1 MSISTEAFGSYLC
14 RACSSDTLQNAPVQ
28 IEKWKKELAERVH
41 TYGGT
46 VDSYLD
52 TFVPSSAPQSI
63 PSQSLKSAYSTFNPT
78 KGNEV
83 RGYEGLLKGLR
94 RTVYRFPA
102 AKKPTFF
109 PNHRSKLLFPFEP
122 FQHNHH
128 STFPDI
134 AMSLPGYDLTE
145 ATWARI
151 ATFFEV
157 KAEANDDPF
166 DKDGLKHC
174 DTLIQMAIDARGLIV
189 THGFLTAF
197 VVGIYGPNVRIVRY
211 DHSGVVA
218 APSFSLKEQPELF
231 QKFLWRFVHPVV
243 GDTVVGCDPTSR
255 KLTDAEV
262 AWVQGRLRDAG
273 EPPLRQP
280 SLCRRS
286 EVYSTHDEGEV
297 PRSFFLIRLIDINA
311 RLLSRATTV
320 WMALE
325 DPRKMMEG
333 IKPEFPT
340 VDTLEFLIVKDAWR
354 QLVRKDEKMFYDRL
368 QCTIS
373 NEDWTGLPRLVCGGD
388 LGERET
394 AQWKARGG
402 SLHDPIGDPGP
413 STVAHR
419 ALFPLPPKPPTTPN
433 HSTSALSFSSP
444 LTPLTPSS
452 PIAPMTPARQ
462 RQQTSPLSSPLTEI
476 SDATT
481 PDGPLDVPQQQT
493 YTWRNLFG
501 DTDRHRE
508 RSHMRFVID
517 TVGRRLTR
525 FRSTKEL
532 VRALHDAIKGH
543 KLAWEKGKL
552 LHRDVSVGN
561 ILIVDKIDTREYRGF
576 LHDFDY
582 SSMAPLD
589 QGEDV
594 VANGMLIGS
603 SSSAMTMTSDPS
615 RTTDIADLNE
625 DLKERAGTLYFM
637 AVELLMPT
645 SNILHNVHHDIESFY
660 WVLIWV
666 VFRHT
671 AHTHRLGDAA
681 CAQYFKLGSDTDSHS
696 GKLGLL
702 MELFVSGIVVKDNAP
717 LSLLISTFT
726 KLVQTSLGLRCAEP
740 VPLTHDAVLALFE
753 EVLEMDWPEGD
764 AALPVTLPDTRT
776 DVMLNKVSGPKPSAD
791 VPKEA
796 SRKRREKPHDDPSE
810 STATGSS
817 KRSKKSTDGG
827 PASSTGTRSSK
838 RSKNSV
844 RR

>member
-1 MSISTEAFGSYLC
+1 
-14 RACSSDTLQNAPVQ
+14 
-28 IEKWKKELAERVH
+28 IEGWKKELAERVH
-41 TYGGT
+41 TYDGT
-46 VDSYLD
+46 FDSYLD

-63 PSQSLKSAYSTFNPT
+63 PSLSLKSAYSTYNPT
-78 KGNEV
+78 KGKEV
-83 RGYEGLLKGLR
+83 KGYKGLLKGLR
-94 RTVYRFPA
+94 RTVSRFPA

-109 PNHRSKLLFPFEP
+109 PNHRQKLLFPFEP

-128 STFPDI
+128 STLPDI

-157 KAEANDDPF
+157 KAEATDDPF

-174 DTLIQMAIDARGLIV
+174 GTLVQMAIDARGLMV
-189 THGFLTAF
+189 THGFLAAF

-231 QKFLWRFVHPVV
+231 QKFLWRFVHPAV

-255 KLTDAEV
+255 KVTDAEV

-273 EPPLRQP
+273 ETPLRQP

-286 EVYSTHDEGEV
+286 EVYSTHDEDEA

-325 DPRKMMEG
+325 DPRKMVEG
-333 IKPEFPT
+333 IMPDFPT
-340 VDTLEFLIVKDAWR
+340 VDTVEFLIVKDAWR
-354 QLVRKDEKMFYDRL
+354 QVVRKDEKMFYDRL

-373 NEDWTGLPRLVCGGD
+373 DEDWTGLPRLVCGGD

-394 AQWKARGG
+394 AQWKASGG
-402 SLHDPIGDPGP
+402 SLHDP
-413 STVAHR
+413 
-419 ALFPLPPKPPTTPN
+419 TP
-433 HSTSALSFSSP
+433 
-444 LTPLTPSS
+444 
-452 PIAPMTPARQ
+452 
-462 RQQTSPLSSPLTEI
+462 PLSSPLTEI

-525 FRSTKEL
+525 FRSTEEL
-532 VRALHDAIKGH
+532 VRALHDALKGH

-561 ILIVDKIDTREYRGF
+561 ILIVDKIDTRKYRGF

-594 VANGMLIGS
+594 VVNGMLVGS
-603 SSSAMTMTSDPS
+603 SSSAESMTSDPS

-625 DLKERAGTLYFM
+625 DLKERTGTLYFM
-637 AVELLMPT
+637 AVELQKT
-645 SNILHNVHHDIESFY
+645 KNILHNVHHDIESFY
-660 WVLIWV
+660 WVFMWV
-666 VFRHT
+666 ILRHT
-671 AHTHRLGDAA
+671 AHTHELGHAA
-681 CAQYFKLGSDTDSHS
+681 CAIYFKFGSDRESYHA
-696 GKLGLL
+696 KNGLL
-702 MELFVSGIVVKDNAP
+702 SDSSEEVIAVKDNAP
-717 LSLLISTFT
+717 LSHLISAFT
-726 KLVQTSLGLRCAEP
+726 ALVRTCLGERT
-740 VPLTHDAVLALFE
+740 PLTHDAVLALFE
-753 EVLEMDWPEGD
+753 EALDMSGWPVED

-776 DVMLNKVSGPKPSAD
+776 DVMLNKASGPEPTTD
-791 VPKEA
+791 LLKEA
-796 SRKRREKPHDDPSE
+796 SRKRREMPYDDPSE
-810 STATGSS
+810 SAATRSS
-817 KRSKKSTDGG
+817 KRSKKSTNGG
-827 PASSTGTRSSK
+827 PSSSTGTRSSK
-838 RSKNSV
+838 RSKKSV